1 MVKSGACF
9 GQAFPERKKHGPIS
23 RQEAISHLNLLKK
36 NPSDEATSSWCPH
49 PCNGPA
55 HVSIMQRQSS
65 PAVAVDEAIQH
76 WNQQTQIDIAP
87 RARETFLSVVIH
99 PIAKGPRGQGA
110 KGPRLEPQE
119 TLRRKWW
126 MEKFQG
132 STSSTQF
139 NTVQH
144 SSTTLDIWEIIIHGH
159 PHEPTIVW

>member
-1 MVKSGACF
+1 
-9 GQAFPERKKHGPIS
+9 
-23 RQEAISHLNLLKK
+23 
-36 NPSDEATSSWCPH
+36 
-49 PCNGPA
+49 
-55 HVSIMQRQSS
+55 MQRQSS

-159 PHEPTIVW
+159 PHESTIVW

>member
-36 NPSDEATSSWCPH
+36 NLSDEATSSWCPH

-99 PIAKGPRGQGA
+99 CPIAKGPRGQGWSH
-110 KGPRLEPQE
+110 
-119 TLRRKWW
+119 RKLFVESGGWRNF
-126 MEKFQG
+126 KVLL
-132 STSSTQF
+132 
-139 NTVQH
+139 VQH

-159 PHEPTIVW
+159 PHEPTIVWWSRILAVRS